1 MYNVYLYLPD
11 ALADWEIGHLTAELH
26 SKRFFRTG
34 APRVEVR
41 TIALTAEP
49 VRTMGGLSI
58 LPDGTMNELTL
69 DSRTVLLLPGA
80 GNKASCGAATEAAAR
95 LLDCGGTVCAICS
108 ATVALANA
116 GLLDR
121 RPHTS
126 NGVGFLEAFCP
137 AYKGQSLY
145 VDAPSVS
152 DGGLITAGAAGAL
165 LWTKQILE
173 RLDVFRPDTLS
184 AWYDY
189 FATGVARHFFAL
201 MQSLPSARK
210 KQTVVCNV

>member
-41 TIALTAEP
+41 TIALTADP

-69 DSRTVLLLPGA
+69 DSRTVLLLPGT
-80 GNKASCGAATEAAAR
+80 GNEASYAVAAEAAAR
-95 LLDCGGTVCAICS
+95 LLNCGGTVCAICG
-108 ATVALANA
+108 ATIALANA
-116 GLLDR
+116 GLLNC

-126 NGVGFLEAFCP
+126 NGAGFLEAFCP
-137 AYKGQSLY
+137 GYRGQAFY

-152 DGGLITAGAAGAL
+152 DNGLITAGAAGAL

-173 RLDVFRPDTLS
+173 RLDVFRPDTLN

-189 FATGVARHFFAL
+189 FATGEARHFFAL
-201 MQSLPSARK
+201 MQSLPSAQENRP
-210 KQTVVCNV
+210 